1 MIAKIR
7 DRLKPE
13 SVYRP
18 WTNGERVCGETLSLC
33 IGLGL
38 MERGCVEKHSSAPSQ
53 ESPQCSA
60 AALRFKPGSAVRHSS
75 VTSRPYVTSRPHSTI
90 PTSFLV
96 PQFTFPT
103 SRHVFRVIWR
113 HIKSSRPSHITYRAL
128 RHVPPPRK
136 ITSPVTSR
144 PPRLYFPFLASL

>member
-1 MIAKIR
+1 VWR
-7 DRLKPE
+7 NTE

-18 WTNGERVCGETLSLC
+18 WTNGERVCGETQQRSESRVSAMQC
-33 IGLGL
+33 
-38 MERGCVEKHSSAPSQ
+38 SSAPIQTWLSCAAQ
-53 ESPQCSA
+53 QRHVTSLRHITSPQHDPHVISRPSVHV
-60 AALRFKPGSAVRHSS
+60 LH
-75 VTSRPYVTSRPHSTI
+75 VTSRLS
-90 PTSFLV
+90 
-96 PQFTFPT
+96 
-103 SRHVFRVIWR
+103 R